1 MIYDKEVYHFLSL
14 HFPIALFITGY
25 IFHILFIFLDKI
37 EFEQYILW
45 TMGMGILWS
54 LVSIIT
60 GYITAIEMEYI
71 SSFMDI
77 LQKRGINKHSHMMI
91 LATGLFIATFI
102 LINKKINIKILL
114 FIHSLAV
121 ILLIYGTH
129 LGAKWAERI

>member
-25 IFHILFIFLDKI
+25 LFHILFILLDKI

-77 LQKRGINKHSHMMI
+77 LQKQHSYMMI

>member
-1 MIYDKEVYHFLSL
+1 MYDKEVYHFLFL

-25 IFHILFIFLDKI
+25 LFHVLFIFINRI
-37 EFEQYILW
+37 EFKNYMLW

-71 SSFMDI
+71 TSLSDI
-77 LQKRGINKHSHMMI
+77 LNKEHSYIMI
-91 LATGLFIATFI
+91 SATILFILSFI
-102 LINKKINIKILL
+102 LINKKNNIKFSL
-114 FIHSLAV
+114 FFHSLAV
-121 ILLIYGTH
+121 ILLAYGTH

>member
-1 MIYDKEVYHFLSL
+1 MYDKEVYHFLFL

-25 IFHILFIFLDKI
+25 LFHVLFIFLNRI
-37 EFEQYILW
+37 EFKNYMLW

-71 SSFMDI
+71 TSLSDI
-77 LQKRGINKHSHMMI
+77 FQKQHSYIMI
-91 LATGLFIATFI
+91 SATILFILTFI
-102 LINKKINIKILL
+102 LINKKNSIKFSL
-114 FIHSLAV
+114 FFHSLAV
-121 ILLIYGTH
+121 ILLAYGTH

>member
-1 MIYDKEVYHFLSL
+1 MYDKEVYHFLFL

-25 IFHILFIFLDKI
+25 LFHVLFIFLDKI
-37 EFEQYILW
+37 EFKQYILW
-45 TMGMGILWS
+45 TMGMSIIWS

-71 SSFMDI
+71 SSLSDI
-77 LQKRGINKHSHMMI
+77 FQKQHSYIMI

-114 FIHSLAV
+114 FIHSFAV

>member
-25 IFHILFIFLDKI
+25 LFHILFILLDKI
-37 EFEQYILW
+37 EFEQYMLW

-71 SSFMDI
+71 SSLSDI
-77 LQKRGINKHSHMMI
+77 FQKQHSYIMI
-91 LATGLFIATFI
+91 LATALFSVTFI

>member
-1 MIYDKEVYHFLSL
+1 MYDKEVYHFLFL

-25 IFHILFIFLDKI
+25 LFHVLFIFINRI
-37 EFEQYILW
+37 EFKNYMLW

-71 SSFMDI
+71 TSLSDI
-77 LQKRGINKHSHMMI
+77 LDKEHSYIMI
-91 LATGLFIATFI
+91 SATILFILSFI
-102 LINKKINIKILL
+102 LINKKNNIKFSL
-114 FIHSLAV
+114 FFHSLAV
-121 ILLIYGTH
+121 ILLAYGTH

>member
-77 LQKRGINKHSHMMI
+77 LQKQHSYMMI

>member
-60 GYITAIEMEYI
+60 GYITAIEKEYI

-77 LQKRGINKHSHMMI
+77 LQKQHSYMMI

>member
-25 IFHILFIFLDKI
+25 LFHILFILLDKI

-77 LQKRGINKHSHMMI
+77 LQKQHSYMMI

-102 LINKKINIKILL
+102 LITDSLDEGKASSGDKKRSK
-114 FIHSLAV
+114 HS
-121 ILLIYGTH
+121 
-129 LGAKWAERI
+129 KKDK